1 MCGRVQSALGPWQS
15 LAAKPTVDLT
25 SERWRHAQ
33 DLGCQAPSERARI
46 VRATVD
52 HETSM
57 KAICRYIEVHHEEYG
72 VALFIVPPLLAV
84 LMLVGVVDGLAWLLQ

>member
-1 MCGRVQSALGPWQS
+1 VSSKP
-15 LAAKPTVDLT
+15 AAAQVDLT

-33 DLGCQAPSERARI
+33 NLGCQAPSERARI

-57 KAICRYIEVHHEEYG
+57 KAICRYIEVHHEQYG

-84 LMLVGVVDGLAWLLQ
+84 LMLIGMVDGLAWLLQ